1 MGTYQANIFGKK
13 RTKSVDFGESGKMQ
27 FWSPN
32 SYLVQEKNGG
42 GTLHEIIGNSFT
54 RPNLTLFYHQ
64 KMGRSK
70 KKVVSLLLSCLLFLK
85 DQYPFM
91 HYNGKINRRP
101 PPERVDPNPQ
111 NFNSLTLTTTTTTQ
125 LQKNTGFKGFSNW
138 RFGDLKVLCKI

>member
-70 KKVVSLLLSCLLFLK
+70 KKSRITFAQLSFI
-85 DQYPFM
+85 F
-91 HYNGKINRRP
+91 
-101 PPERVDPNPQ
+101 ERSIPIHA
-111 NFNSLTLTTTTTTQ
+111 
-125 LQKNTGFKGFSNW
+125 LQWKN
-138 RFGDLKVLCKI
+138 